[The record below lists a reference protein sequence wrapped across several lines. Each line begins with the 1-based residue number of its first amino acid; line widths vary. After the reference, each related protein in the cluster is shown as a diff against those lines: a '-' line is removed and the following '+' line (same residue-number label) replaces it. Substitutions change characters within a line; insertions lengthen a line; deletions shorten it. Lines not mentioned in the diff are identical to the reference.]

1 MSQHTVFVIGGEDD
15 ELCIVE
21 TTPVD
26 GLCHLVLTFRGRR
39 YEASATDYFEALC
52 HVRQELEGTGI
63 LLCCYGAS
71 LDVYPSGMC
80 RDMSAGM
87 KAYRLTKGSKPT
99 RESLVG
105 IFDSGHD
112 VIPASV
118 AAQKQHFDEWLAL

>member
-1 MSQHTVFVIGGEDD
+1 MSQHAVFVIGGDDD
-15 ELCIVE
+15 EQCMVDTAPL
-21 TTPVD
+21 D
-26 GLCHLVLTFRGRR
+26 GLCHLVLTFRDHR

-52 HVRQELEGTGI
+52 RVRQELEDIGI
-63 LLCCYGAS
+63 LLFCYGAS
-71 LDVYPSGMC
+71 LNVYPSGMC

-87 KAYRLTKGSKPT
+87 KAYRLTKGCKPT

-118 AAQKQHFDEWLAL
+118 AAQKQHFDDWFSA